1 VISPTGEFDMEGKN
15 NQGDIAQ
22 IKTDLE
28 RFYILGHAE
37 YDPDLYR
44 QILHP
49 NWKMFQLQEG
59 NLIVIDRDEFC
70 SWYEPQNQ
78 DPDLV
83 WDFDILKVDVVGE
96 VAQVKLVLENQKVLY
111 VDYLHMMKIAGKW
124 WIVHKIYHQVDK
136 P

>member
-1 VISPTGEFDMEGKN
+1 MEQN
-15 NQGDIAQ
+15 INQGDIAQ

-28 RFYILGHAE
+28 KFYVLGHVE

-49 NWKMFQLQEG
+49 NWKMFHLRNR
-59 NLIVIDRDEFC
+59 NLIVVDREEFS
-70 SWYEPQNQ
+70 SWYEPQHQ

-83 WDFDILKVDVVGE
+83 WDFEILAVDVTGE
-96 VAQVKLVLENQKVLY
+96 KAQVKLRLENQKVLY
-111 VDYLHMMKIAGKW
+111 IDYLNLMKISGKW

-136 P
+136 A